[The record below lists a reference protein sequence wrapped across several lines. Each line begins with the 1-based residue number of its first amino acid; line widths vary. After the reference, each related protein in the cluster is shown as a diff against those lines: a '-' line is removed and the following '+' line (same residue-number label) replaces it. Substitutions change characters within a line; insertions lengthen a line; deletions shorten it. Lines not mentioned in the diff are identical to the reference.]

1 MKTSFF
7 LRTALL
13 VFSLIFAAVA
23 PQAYAAGKEPAIQ
36 AQPVVNI
43 NTASA
48 EELSETLMGVGLK
61 KAEAIVA
68 WREKNGPFKRI
79 EDLANVK
86 GIGASTLDKN
96 RPRIRLQ

>member
-13 VFSLIFAAVA
+13 ALSLLFSVMA
-23 PQAYAAGKEPAIQ
+23 PQAHAGGKEPAIQ

-48 EELSETLMGVGLK
+48 EELSETLQGVGLK

-68 WREKNGPFKRI
+68 WREKIGPFKRF

-86 GIGASTLDKN
+86 GIRSSTLDKN
-96 RPRIRLQ
+96 RPRIRL

>member
-13 VFSLIFAAVA
+13 VFSLILGVVA

-48 EELSETLMGVGLK
+48 AELSESLQGVGLK
-61 KAEAIVA
+61 KAEAIIA
-68 WREKNGPFKRI
+68 WREKNGPFKSI
-79 EDLANVK
+79 DELVQVK
-86 GIGASTLDKN
+86 GIGTSTIEKN
-96 RPRIRLQ
+96 RPRIKL